1 MIMTATISMHWFDA
15 ALKLAA
21 LMMILVDVMLARQKL
36 KSFSGE
42 NAEMSEKIK
51 PILIYAGI
59 TVVGMVVLFGLHVIF
74 YMTPVKSLCNFVDS
88 VINGCLDRLPL
99 TSIFMWLFIPMI
111 LMYFFFILKGGL
123 HYRKKEKEFKKNEQ
137 EKKEKELA
145 EKPAEIDYDSLLNF
159 EIDSP
164 MKFRQFMKDC
174 DSEIRYTK
182 VKNEYWIAV
191 GNEEQSAGLN
201 QSVKSVVKEFPCVL
215 HSTDKKTWEP
225 IETKDALKYVRK
237 LLKEGV

>member
-42 NAEMSEKIK
+42 NVEMSEKIK

-123 HYRKKEKEFKKNEQ
+123 HYRKKEQ

-237 LLKEGV
+237 LLKEGA

>member
-59 TVVGMVVLFGLHVIF
+59 TVVGMVVIFGLHVIF

-99 TSIFMWLFIPMI
+99 TLIFMWLFIPMI

-123 HYRKKEKEFKKNEQ
+123 HYRKKEQEFKKNEQ

-237 LLKEGV
+237 LLKEGA

>member
-15 ALKLAA
+15 ALKLAV

-99 TSIFMWLFIPMI
+99 TLIFMWLFIPMI
-111 LMYFFFILKGGL
+111 LMYFFFILKGSL
-123 HYRKKEKEFKKNEQ
+123 HYRKKEQEFKKNEQ

-237 LLKEGV
+237 LLKEGA

>member
-1 MIMTATISMHWFDA
+1 MHWFDA

-59 TVVGMVVLFGLHVIF
+59 TVVGMVVIFGLHVIF

-99 TSIFMWLFIPMI
+99 TLIFMWLFIPMI

-123 HYRKKEKEFKKNEQ
+123 HYRKKEQEFKKNEQ

-237 LLKEGV
+237 LLKEGA

>member
-1 MIMTATISMHWFDA
+1 MTATISIHWFDA

-99 TSIFMWLFIPMI
+99 TLIFMWLFIPMI

-123 HYRKKEKEFKKNEQ
+123 HYRKKEQEFKKNEQ

-237 LLKEGV
+237 LLKEGA

>member
-1 MIMTATISMHWFDA
+1 MHWFDA

-59 TVVGMVVLFGLHVIF
+59 TVVGMVVIFGLHVIF

-99 TSIFMWLFIPMI
+99 TLIFMWLFIPMI

-123 HYRKKEKEFKKNEQ
+123 HYRKKEQEFKKNEQ

-191 GNEEQSAGLN
+191 GNEEQSAGLS

-237 LLKEGV
+237 LLKEGA

>member
-42 NAEMSEKIK
+42 NVKMFEKIK

-123 HYRKKEKEFKKNEQ
+123 HYRKKEKE
-137 EKKEKELA
+137 LA
-145 EKPAEIDYDSLLNF
+145 EKPAETDYDSLLNF

-237 LLKEGV
+237 LLKEGA

>member
-1 MIMTATISMHWFDA
+1 MHWFDA

-99 TSIFMWLFIPMI
+99 TLIFMWLFIPMI

-123 HYRKKEKEFKKNEQ
+123 HYRKKEQAFKKNEQ

-237 LLKEGV
+237 LLKEGA

>member
-21 LMMILVDVMLARQKL
+21 LMMVLVDVMLARQKL

-99 TSIFMWLFIPMI
+99 TLIFMWLFIPMI

-123 HYRKKEKEFKKNEQ
+123 HYRKKEQEFKKNEQ

-237 LLKEGV
+237 LLKEGA

>member
-1 MIMTATISMHWFDA
+1 MHWFDA

-42 NAEMSEKIK
+42 NVKMSEKIK

-123 HYRKKEKEFKKNEQ
+123 HYRKKEKEFKRNEQ

-191 GNEEQSAGLN
+191 GNEEQSAGLS
-201 QSVKSVVKEFPCVL
+201 QSVKSIVKEFPCVI

-225 IETKDALKYVRK
+225 MEAKDALKYIRK

>member
-1 MIMTATISMHWFDA
+1 MTATISMHWFDA

-21 LMMILVDVMLARQKL
+21 LMMVLVDVMLARQKL

-99 TSIFMWLFIPMI
+99 TLIFMWLFIPMI

-123 HYRKKEKEFKKNEQ
+123 HYRKKEQEFKKNEQ

-237 LLKEGV
+237 LLKEGA

>member
-1 MIMTATISMHWFDA
+1 MHWFDA

-21 LMMILVDVMLARQKL
+21 LMMVLVDVMLARQKL

-99 TSIFMWLFIPMI
+99 TLIFMWLFIPMI

-123 HYRKKEKEFKKNEQ
+123 HYRKKEQEFKKNEQ

-237 LLKEGV
+237 LLKEGA

>member
-59 TVVGMVVLFGLHVIF
+59 TVVGMVVIFGLHVIF

-99 TSIFMWLFIPMI
+99 TLIFMWLFIPMI

-123 HYRKKEKEFKKNEQ
+123 HYRKKEQEFKKNEQ

-191 GNEEQSAGLN
+191 GNEEQSAGLS

-237 LLKEGV
+237 LLKEGA

>member
-1 MIMTATISMHWFDA
+1 MHWFDA

-21 LMMILVDVMLARQKL
+21 LMMVLVDVMLARQKL

-42 NAEMSEKIK
+42 NVEMSEKIK

-99 TSIFMWLFIPMI
+99 TLIFMWLFIPMI

-123 HYRKKEKEFKKNEQ
+123 HYRKKEQEFKKKEQ

-237 LLKEGV
+237 LLKEGA

>member
-1 MIMTATISMHWFDA
+1 MHWFDA

-99 TSIFMWLFIPMI
+99 TLIFMWLFIPMI
-111 LMYFFFILKGGL
+111 LMYFFFILKGSL
-123 HYRKKEKEFKKNEQ
+123 HYRKKEQEFKKNEQ

-237 LLKEGV
+237 LLKEGA

>member
-1 MIMTATISMHWFDA
+1 MHWFDA

-42 NAEMSEKIK
+42 NVEMSEKIK

-123 HYRKKEKEFKKNEQ
+123 HYRKKEQ

-237 LLKEGV
+237 LLKEGA

>member
-1 MIMTATISMHWFDA
+1 MHWFDA

-21 LMMILVDVMLARQKL
+21 LMMVLVDVMLARQKL

-74 YMTPVKSLCNFVDS
+74 YMTPVKSLCNFVDN
-88 VINGCLDRLPL
+88 VINGCFDRLPL
-99 TSIFMWLFIPMI
+99 TMIFMWLFIPMI

-123 HYRKKEKEFKKNEQ
+123 HYRKKEREFKKDEQ

-174 DSEIRYTK
+174 DSAVRYTK

-191 GNEEQSAGLN
+191 GSEEQSAGLD
-201 QSVKSVVKEFPCVL
+201 QSVKSVAKVFPCVL
-215 HSTDKKTWEP
+215 HSADKKTWEP
-225 IETKDALKYVRK
+225 MEAKDALKYVRK
-237 LLKEGV
+237 LLKEGA

>member
-21 LMMILVDVMLARQKL
+21 LMMVVVDVMLARQKL

-51 PILIYAGI
+51 PILIYTGI

-99 TSIFMWLFIPMI
+99 TLIFIWFFIPMI

-123 HYRKKEKEFKKNEQ
+123 HYRKKEREFKKNEQ

-182 VKNEYWIAV
+182 VNNEYWIAV

-225 IETKDALKYVRK
+225 MESKDALKYVRK
-237 LLKEGV
+237 LLKEGA

>member
-1 MIMTATISMHWFDA
+1 MHWFDA

-99 TSIFMWLFIPMI
+99 TLIFMWLFIPMI

-123 HYRKKEKEFKKNEQ
+123 HYRKKEQEFKKNEQ

-201 QSVKSVVKEFPCVL
+201 QSIKSVVKEFPCVL

-237 LLKEGV
+237 LLKEGA

>member
-1 MIMTATISMHWFDA
+1 MTATISMHWFDA

-21 LMMILVDVMLARQKL
+21 LMMVLVDVMLARQKL

-42 NAEMSEKIK
+42 NVEMSEKIK

-99 TSIFMWLFIPMI
+99 TLIFMWLFIPMI

-123 HYRKKEKEFKKNEQ
+123 HYRKKEQEFKKNEQ

-191 GNEEQSAGLN
+191 GNEEQSAGLT

-237 LLKEGV
+237 LLKEGA